1 MDNLLNKKNSLLK
14 NVQEGSSKDSPTL
27 MCHLGVMEVELKTKW
42 VHFLSHAFFPSWNDI
57 NIKVSLSFP
66 SLMVSLGR
74 ELQWEEKR
82 RCYKTILAQ
91 P

>member
-1 MDNLLNKKNSLLK
+1 MDNLLNKNNSLLK

-42 VHFLSHAFFPSWNDI
+42 VHFLSHASFPSLNDI

-66 SLMVSLGR
+66 SLMVSFGKKTSMGR
-74 ELQWEEKR
+74 EKK
-82 RCYKTILAQ
+82 CYKTILTQ